1 MVVVDEMW
9 ENPEYH
15 DFINSKLKQLA
26 SAFNYLKCAGFSD
39 DDIIEI
45 VNKMLP
51 HVPSYHLARYV
62 TERGSN
68 E

>member
-39 DDIIEI
+39 A
-45 VNKMLP
+45 VRVM
-51 HVPSYHLARYV
+51 LARIPSDRIVDYS
-62 TERGSN
+62 EGDSD